1 MNIFYQLGIMFGV
14 GAAFGTLTGLALYLA
29 QKKTDREISKKK
41 SLLLKVTDF
50 KVKKESKK
58 SNEKLKDNNKNK
70 KQDFSKDSENF
81 EQGIK
86 AYLKRGLLSAL
97 QEKETNTGLGQ
108 LSNALKRK
116 ISKKYFKI

>member
-14 GAAFGTLTGLALYLA
+14 GAAFGTLTGLALYFA
-29 QKKTDREISKKK
+29 QKKTDKEISKKRF
-41 SLLLKVTDF
+41 SLFKITNF
-50 KVKKESKK
+50 KVKKELKK

-70 KQDFSKDSENF
+70 KQDFSKDNKNF

-86 AYLKRGLLSAL
+86 AYLKRGLLSTL
-97 QEKETNTGLGQ
+97 QEKESNTGLGQ

-116 ISKKYFKI
+116 ISKKYFKN